1 VVNNEGEIS
10 NVTRGRVL
18 ATIDEM
24 GYRPNLLARGLVAQR
39 TCTIGLVI
47 PDICNPFWGEVTRG
61 IRFEVAMRGALGI
74 GASLNELSDAEMKDY
89 ATYIAFYKRVRHVVQ
104 DGDLYRLQRLEEYG
118 ASVVQYVLPNGEEAV
133 YSVAVR
139 DHLISEH
146 RPNALLK
153 ALNAGA
159 TYSVL
164 NRHNTEV
171 HRATG
176 YELMTQGIP
185 GDTDKGAAMGR
196 TLYVKKIG

>member
-89 ATYIAFYKRVRHVVQ
+89 ATYVA
-104 DGDLYRLQRLEEYG
+104 L
-118 ASVVQYVLPNGEEAV
+118 